1 MKPSASDYP
10 RYVLIATLHAQ
21 GRSIRSIARRVGLSR
36 SWVHEIV
43 SGLRCDDDDECTP
56 PFTFVGMDP
65 ERGGKG
71 SVERFVDGRHAVRH
85 RGDLAG
91 RPRRAGVAAG
101 VHDLHRQVLADGYV
115 RVDRGDVYWQWE
127 RRPSADRAASG
138 AAVGPQHS

>member
-1 MKPSASDYP
+1 
-10 RYVLIATLHAQ
+10 
-21 GRSIRSIARRVGLSR
+21 
-36 SWVHEIV
+36 V
-43 SGLRCDDDDECTP
+43 SGLRCDNDDECTP

-85 RGDLAG
+85 RGDLAADRDEQG
-91 RPRRAGVAAG
+91 LPLGYMT
-101 VHDLHRQVLADGYV
+101 DCNRQVLADGYV

-127 RRPSADRAASG
+127 RRPSPDWAASG